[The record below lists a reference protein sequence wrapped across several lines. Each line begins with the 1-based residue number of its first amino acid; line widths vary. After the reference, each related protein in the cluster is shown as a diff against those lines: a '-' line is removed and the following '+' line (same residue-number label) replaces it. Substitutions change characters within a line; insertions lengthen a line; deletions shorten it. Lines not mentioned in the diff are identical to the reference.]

1 MKNITKQRGASMLN
15 ILLMLGLLVF
25 IAFTGVKIGSFY
37 IDNNVVKKGLNELD
51 DVPFITKKSAREIN
65 DILRSK
71 YSMNNLN
78 IDYKNEIKVDKR
90 SDRLVVDVNY
100 ERRVHVVSNIDVVVT
115 FENHYE
121 AVNR

>member
-1 MKNITKQRGASMLN
+1 MRDIRKQRGAGMLN
-15 ILLMLGLLVF
+15 ILMMVGVLVF
-25 IAFTGVKIGSFY
+25 LAFTGVKIGAFY

-51 DVPFITKKSAREIN
+51 DVPFITKKSVREIN
-65 DILRSK
+65 DILRTK
-71 YSMNNLN
+71 FQMNNLN
-78 IDYKNEIKVDKR
+78 IDYKNEIKIEKR

-100 ERRVHVVSNIDVVVT
+100 ERRVHVISNIDVVVT

>member
-15 ILLMLGLLVF
+15 ILMTLALAVF
-25 IAFTGVKIGSFY
+25 LAFTGIKIGAFY

-51 DVPFITKKSAREIN
+51 DVPFVTKKSAREIQ
-65 DILRSK
+65 DILRTK